1 MIFFANVHHS
11 RRYYMQDDWKE
22 ASSYH
27 TVEAN
32 NEDEARDKIMK
43 YYEDEK
49 SDPYN
54 VYYRVTEIDFA
65 IHIK

>member
-1 MIFFANVHHS
+1 MIFFANVYHS
-11 RRYYMQDDWKE
+11 RRYYDEVEWKE

-27 TVEAN
+27 TIEAE
-32 NEDEARDKIMK
+32 NEEDARDKIMK

-49 SDPYN
+49 SDPYYI
-54 VYYRVTEIDFA
+54 YYRVTEIDFA

>member
-1 MIFFANVHHS
+1 MIFFANVYHS
-11 RRYYMQDDWKE
+11 RQYYMESDWKE

-27 TVEAN
+27 TVEAET
-32 NEDEARDKIMK
+32 EDEAREKIMK
-43 YYEDEK
+43 YYDEVK
-49 SDPYN
+49 TESYH